1 MGNIDSKTTI
11 NTRRSKPILNKQKI
25 ETVEPVLSE
34 RQVDLLLESWDVLKH
49 DISKVGVVMFMK

>member
-11 NTRRSKPILNKQKI
+11 KTRRSKIIHNKQKI

>member
-34 RQVDLLLESWDVLKH
+34 RQVDLLMESWDVLKH

>member
-11 NTRRSKPILNKQKI
+11 NTRRSKIIHNTQKI

>member
-11 NTRRSKPILNKQKI
+11 NKRRSKIIHNKQKI